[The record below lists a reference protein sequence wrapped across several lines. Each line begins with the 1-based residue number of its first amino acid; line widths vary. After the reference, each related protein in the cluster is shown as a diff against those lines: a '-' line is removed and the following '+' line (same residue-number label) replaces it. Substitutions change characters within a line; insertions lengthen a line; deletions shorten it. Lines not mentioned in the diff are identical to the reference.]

1 MTTDVEISP
10 QSWEYRLVAAVIYAV
25 DQRVGGNAAAPRTH
39 WNGLLLEETNP
50 DFLGSAGDDGSMS
63 VSIENV
69 LEPLRKA
76 RDLNRPLN
84 GGEAWELRDAM
95 GTLTHEAVHLL
106 AELGDQNA
114 PDAYPYDSAA
124 TADNEG
130 RTEHWTH
137 VNLDD
142 IVRDVFPDAGLE
154 HAEASVSSQTS
165 LDAYP
170 AYTPAAREFDRAL
183 AARSGLT
190 SSEVTEKLMVTDDSQ
205 RWNVAVDLV
214 IDERLAKPGLM
225 PEAHRAEVREQ
236 LVAPLRD
243 SLSGLEAIEAD
254 DSLGS
259 DDKSTEATKAA
270 QKAVAGLDQELNRIE
285 RRYRIDNM
293 QSAQQQSQRPASRLN
308 QAVRQAQ
315 ENLPPDLKR
324 LRSLTG
330 PQAPAAGAA
339 KRPADAADRPPSEQG
354 DGSRP
359 RGQQAPQPGGRRQ
372 PSSPHRG

>member
-1 MTTDVEISP
+1 VTPYVEISP

-25 DQRVGGNAAAPRTH
+25 DQRFGGTAAAPRTH
-39 WNGLLLEETNP
+39 WNGVLFEEPEPDLLGT
-50 DFLGSAGDDGSMS
+50 AGDDGSMS

-69 LEPLRKA
+69 LEPLRRA
-76 RDLNRPLN
+76 RDLDRPLT

-106 AELGDQNA
+106 TQIGDETA
-114 PDAYPYDSAA
+114 PEAYPYDSAA
-124 TADNEG
+124 IADNEG

-142 IVRDVFPDAGLE
+142 VIRDVFPDAGLE
-154 HAEASVSSQTS
+154 HVQDDVLDQTS

-170 AYTPAAREFDRAL
+170 AYTAAARQLDLAL

-190 SSEVTEKLMVTDDSQ
+190 STEVTEKLLLSDDAQ

-214 IDERLAKPGLM
+214 IDERLVKPGLM
-225 PEAHRAEVREQ
+225 PEAHRAEVRRR
-236 LVAPLRD
+236 LVEPLRD
-243 SLSGLEAIEAD
+243 SLSGLEAVEAN

-259 DDKSTEATKAA
+259 DHKSSEATKAA
-270 QKAVAGLDQELNRIE
+270 QKAVVGLDEQLNRIE
-285 RRYRIDNM
+285 RKYRIDNA
-293 QSAQQQSQRPASRLN
+293 QSTRQQSQRPASRLN
-308 QAVRQAQ
+308 QGVRQAQ

-324 LRSLTG
+324 LRALTA

-339 KRPADAADRPPSEQG
+339 KRPVGAADHAPSER
-354 DGSRP
+354 SEAS
-359 RGQQAPQPGGRRQ
+359 RGQQTTRSQPGGPRQ
-372 PSSPHRG
+372 PDR